1 MVFTIVTIIFLPM
14 SFIASFF
21 AINFEDWGDRLTMA
35 YASRYMFPIGLAIS
49 FIFVAAAFL
58 VEDIS
63 DAWKSSVR
71 GVRHKLVGLFKAR
84 ASKTTSNDVGGNLL
98 GEKDSD
104 TTRVNA
110 GTVGTW
116 KSMVDDVDSKPRGRE
131 RTINISY
138 DRDSYRGANLGFS
151 PLRHGARELARE
163 LSPRSGRGG
172 VPWPRPS
179 LDGWRNRFSGDLERG
194 RDPGRLP

>member
-71 GVRHKLVGLFKAR
+71 GVRHKLVGLFKGR
-84 ASKTTSNDVGGNLL
+84 ASSTASNKVRRNSL

-104 TTRVNA
+104 TTWVVNVGA
-110 GTVGTW
+110 VGTW
-116 KSMVDDVDSKPRGRE
+116 KSMVDDLDSRPRGRD
-131 RTINISY
+131 RTMKMSF
-138 DRDSYRGANLGFS
+138 DRDSYRRANLGFS
-151 PLRHGARELARE
+151 PLRHGARQ
-163 LSPRSGRGG
+163 LSPRSGQGGG

-179 LDGWRNRFSGDLERG
+179 LDGWRDRFSGDLERG
-194 RDPGRLP
+194 RDLGRLP